1 MKIKLMYITEGGSEW
16 LDEIINVNDF
26 NYMNSIDAYVA
37 RNQSKAEQLED
48 KWQSNGEDVNLT
60 LNAEPVDSISN
71 KELLMKVLRYIDN
84 I

>member
-1 MKIKLMYITEGGSEW
+1 MKIKLMYITEEGSEW
-16 LDEIINVNDF
+16 LDEIINLNDF